1 MRRTD
6 FIFKYRVRNWRE
18 YNRAL
23 VHRGSITLWLDEQGV
38 AALCNEEMSGR
49 PRIYTDT
56 AIECALIVKAVFHLS
71 LRTAQGFLESVVRLM
86 GVGLPVPDYTTVS
99 RRQAG
104 LNRVLTQV
112 ASATGRHVVI
122 DTTGLK
128 VYGAG
133 EWYIRKYGMGRG
145 CRRTWRKLHLG
156 VDETSKE
163 IVGVDLSTSGVHD
176 SSHLP
181 LVLDQV
187 IGDVN
192 QVSGDRGYDS
202 GTCYQ
207 AILARGAVPT
217 IPPRRNAKVS
227 RAKDPPPFRAER
239 DAVLRRIRD
248 EGRYVWRTSSS
259 ATRQSLAENAVA
271 RFKAL
276 LGGKLASRNF
286 ENQQVEALVKNQVFT
301 RTASLGL
308 PVCERGACDLTR
320 HLE

>member
-1 MRRTD
+1 MNKSD

-23 VHRGSITLWLDEQGV
+23 VRRGSITLWVDEQAV
-38 AALCNEEMSGR
+38 AAWRNEEMSGRRGR

-56 AIECALIVKAVFHLS
+56 AIECALIVKAVFHVS
-71 LRTAQGFLESVVRLM
+71 LRAAQGFLESVVRLM

-104 LNRVLTQV
+104 LIRVLTQV
-112 ASATGRHVVI
+112 ASATARHVVI

-145 CRRTWRKLHLG
+145 RRRTWRKLHLG

-163 IVGVDLSTSGVHD
+163 IVAVDLSTSGVHD

-207 AILARGAVPT
+207 AIFARGAVPT

-239 DAVLRRIRD
+239 DAVLRRIRE
-248 EGRYVWRTSSS
+248 EGRYVWRTTSG
-259 ATRQSLAENAVA
+259 ATRQSLAENAVS

-276 LGGKLASRNF
+276 AGIKLASRKF
-286 ENQQVEALVKNQVFT
+286 ENQRVEARVKCRLIN
-301 RTASLGL
+301 RMTALGMPRSERI
-308 PVCERGACDLTR
+308 PVI
-320 HLE
+320 

>member
-1 MRRTD
+1 M
-6 FIFKYRVRNWRE
+6 RE

-23 VHRGSITLWLDEQGV
+23 VRRGSITLWVDEQAV
-38 AALCNEEMSGR
+38 AAWRNEEMSGRRGR

-71 LRTAQGFLESVVRLM
+71 LRAAQGFLESVVRLM

-145 CRRTWRKLHLG
+145 RRRTWRKLHLG

-163 IVGVDLSTSGVHD
+163 IVAVDLSTSGVHD

-207 AILARGAVPT
+207 AILVRGAVPT

-239 DAVLRRIRD
+239 DAVLRRIRE
-248 EGRYVWRTSSS
+248 EGRYVWRTSSG
-259 ATRQSLAENAVA
+259 ATRQSLAENAVS

-276 LGGKLASRNF
+276 AGIKLASRKF
-286 ENQQVEALVKNQVFT
+286 ENQRVEARVKCRLIN
-301 RTASLGL
+301 RMTALGMPRSERI
-308 PVCERGACDLTR
+308 PVIWSAPRKGATLI
-320 HLE
+320 